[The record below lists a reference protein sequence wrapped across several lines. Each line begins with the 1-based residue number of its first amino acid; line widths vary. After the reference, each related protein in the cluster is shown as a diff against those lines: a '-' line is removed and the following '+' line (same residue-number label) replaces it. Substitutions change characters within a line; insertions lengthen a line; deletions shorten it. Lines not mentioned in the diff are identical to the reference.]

1 MINKLLSISL
11 LFALVV
17 FNYNKSFAY
26 DAELAESSKC
36 SRYFAMYE
44 DVFHMPNNLI
54 KAVAITESGKYVK
67 SAGRPMAWPWTVN
80 AQGRG
85 YHYANKREAIKAVAE
100 FRAKGI
106 KSIDVGCM
114 QVNLMYHPEAFHNLE
129 QAFEPKY
136 NIGYAAQFLRD
147 KFTQARTWQAA
158 VGLYHSG
165 VAELSKDYVKQVYST
180 WRMEDKSA
188 EQVAYLDKPEIEV
201 FDFPRRT
208 NNKDVSDITKS
219 ALSILRRD

>member
-1 MINKLLSISL
+1 MVNKLLSLIVLFML
-11 LFALVV
+11 LA
-17 FNYNKSFAY
+17 FNGHVAFAY

-36 SRYFAMYE
+36 SRYFAAYE
-44 DVFHMPNNLI
+44 DTFHMPSNLI

-67 SAGRPMAWPWTVN
+67 SARKSMAWPWTVN
-80 AQGRG
+80 AQGKG
-85 YHYANKREAIKAVAE
+85 YHYASKREAIRAVSE

-129 QAFEPKY
+129 QAFEPRY

-147 KFTQARTWQAA
+147 KFTQARNWQAA

-165 VAELSKDYVKQVYST
+165 VAELSRDYIKQVYSV
-180 WRMEDKSA
+180 WRIEDKSMQ
-188 EQVAYLDKPEIEV
+188 QVASLDRLEIEV
-201 FDFPRRT
+201 FDAPGIS
-208 NNKDVSDITKS
+208 NKDVSGITKD
-219 ALSILRRD
+219 ALAILRRN

>member
-1 MINKLLSISL
+1 MVNKLVSIAL

-17 FNYNKSFAY
+17 FNYNTSFAY

-44 DVFHMPNNLI
+44 DVFNMPNNLI

-67 SAGRPMAWPWTVN
+67 SARKPMAWPWTVN
-80 AQGRG
+80 AQGKG
-85 YHYANKREAIKAVAE
+85 YYYANKREAIKAVNE

-114 QVNLMYHPEAFHNLE
+114 QINLMYHPEAFHNLE

-136 NIGYAAQFLRD
+136 NIGYAAQFLRN

-158 VGLYHSG
+158 VGLYHNG
-165 VAELSKDYVKQVYST
+165 VAELSKDYVKQVYNT
-180 WRMEDKSA
+180 WRKEDQSA
-188 EQVAYLDKPEIEV
+188 GQVAYLDKPEIEV
-201 FDFPRRT
+201 FDLPNR
-208 NNKDVSDITKS
+208 NYDKDVSDITKS

>member
-1 MINKLLSISL
+1 MVNKLLSIAL
-11 LFALVV
+11 LFAAVI
-17 FNYNKSFAY
+17 FNCNTSFAY
-26 DAELAESSKC
+26 DAEFAESSKC

-44 DVFHMPNNLI
+44 DVFHMPSNLI

-80 AQGRG
+80 AQGKG
-85 YHYANKREAIKAVAE
+85 YHYASKREAIKAVNE
-100 FRAKGI
+100 FRAKGV

-136 NIGYAAQFLRD
+136 NIGYAAQFLRN
-147 KFTQARTWQAA
+147 KFTQARTWQSA

-165 VAELSKDYVKQVYST
+165 VAELSKDYVKQVYNT
-180 WRMEDKSA
+180 WRREDRSS
-188 EQVAYLDKPEIEV
+188 EQLAYLDKPEIEV
-201 FDFPRRT
+201 FDAPT
-208 NNKDVSDITKS
+208 HGYDKDVGDITKS